1 MILLI
6 TCLIALIF
14 LSGSLS
20 ATETAMFSLTSMK
33 IRAFKSSE
41 SKVEKLIADLLSRPR
56 KLLVTILMLNV
67 LVNILVQNV
76 VSAIFGTLSGWFFT
90 VGLPLVLVLIFG
102 EVVPKTIALARNEWI
117 SKHVAPLIY
126 ATEKILKPLRDS
138 IVWITTPI
146 SKGMFF
152 FLKREKEISTK
163 ELKHALRTS
172 KEYGVL
178 NQDEAN
184 LVRGY
189 LNLEELTVKEVMCP
203 RQEILYYDIEQPMSL
218 LISLLVDQ
226 ECTRVPVC
234 KGSLEETLG
243 VLTSKD
249 FFLHRHKIHSSN
261 DLENLLVKVHFV
273 PEVMQAKD
281 CMKLFYDRQEQ
292 MMIVVDEY
300 GSVCGLVTLED
311 IIEVVVGQIEDRRDP
326 SERFTRSG
334 EDVIISSGKLE
345 LNELEEVFDVRLDSP
360 NNMVT
365 IGGWLTEKFGDIP
378 KSGSK
383 YQTEDFLFHVLSSDP
398 NRIRRV
404 YIRKL
409 RKPKKGRKAHG

>member
-1 MILLI
+1 MILLV
-6 TCLIALIF
+6 TALVFLIF
-14 LSGSLS
+14 ISGSLS
-20 ATETAMFSLTSMK
+20 ASETAMFSLTSMK
-33 IRAFKSSE
+33 VRAFKTSE
-41 SKVEKLIADLLSRPR
+41 NKMEKLIADLLSRPR
-56 KLLVTILMLNV
+56 KLLVTILMMNV

-90 VGLPLVLVLIFG
+90 VGLPLILVLIFG

-117 SKHVAPLIY
+117 SKHVSSFIY
-126 ATEKILKPLRDS
+126 GAERFLKPVRDA

-152 FLKREKEISTK
+152 FLRKEKEISTN

-172 KEYGVL
+172 KEFGVL

-203 RQEILYYDIEQPMSL
+203 RQEILYYDLNQPLSK
-218 LISLLVDQ
+218 LISLFVDQ
-226 ECTRVPVC
+226 ECTRIPIC
-234 KGSLEETLG
+234 HGSLEETLG
-243 VLTSKD
+243 VLSSKD
-249 FFLHRHKIHSSN
+249 FFLHRHQIQSAN
-261 DLENLLVKVHFV
+261 DIESFLVKVHFV
-273 PEVMQAKD
+273 PEMMQTKD
-281 CMKLFYDRQEQ
+281 CMRLFYDRQEQ
-292 MMIVVDEY
+292 MMLVVDEY
-300 GSVCGLVTLED
+300 GSVCGLITLED
-311 IIEVVVGQIEDRRDP
+311 IIEVVVGQIEDRRDL

-345 LNELEEVFDVRLDSP
+345 LNELEEVFDVRLESP

-365 IGGWLTEKFGDIP
+365 VGGWLTEKLGDIP

-383 YQTEDFLFHVLSSDP
+383 YQTDDFLFHVLSSDP

-409 RKPKKGRKAHG
+409 KNPKKGKKAYE